1 MSWGRGGLE
10 NPSSFDGPL
19 VLYNQQVI
27 FSLLTDLFLCVYKAE
42 TAGAESAER
51 STRVCVFPSH
61 ITRSV
66 GNETDA
72 ALVTLHEAKP
82 SSPAWP
88 PERNDKNPA
97 DVEDYR
103 KCRM

>member
-1 MSWGRGGLE
+1 MGVGGVVSWGRGGFE
-10 NPSSFDGPL
+10 NQSSFDGPL

-27 FSLLTDLFLCVYKAE
+27 FSLLTDLFLCVYKAK
-42 TAGAESAER
+42 TAGGESDER

-66 GNETDA
+66 ESETDA
-72 ALVTLHEAKP
+72 ALVTLREAKP
-82 SSPAWP
+82 KSPAWL

-97 DVEDYR
+97 DV
-103 KCRM
+103 